1 VPVAHEIGSF
11 GRDYRR
17 GLRALS
23 DGCEGHRVRGRAA
36 PHDTDCYSNITQ
48 SELGEVA
55 RVTTAG
61 ADGSPGTDVD
71 QFLSDL
77 TRFLLLHSAE
87 GAFELRD
94 TVRAVGRAYGVQAE
108 ILALAEGA
116 VLTVRHPAG
125 PAYHDTVRIG
135 PDLTRLDLV
144 SRAKFLVNHVL
155 AGELSAAAARR
166 ELAGLEASRDPYP
179 WWLRLVGVT
188 LFAVGFAPGVQQTWR
203 EIAAAAVLG
212 AVMGVLFVAADWAGG
227 LRVLLPIAGTLVVA
241 IIAFEALHAQDAP
254 GGPVL
259 LMIPGLFVLI
269 PGDLLCAATA
279 EIAVGQFTPGAVR
292 LVQAGVTLVQLAAGV
307 IIAAE
312 LTRVGLTALSQP
324 APPGHS
330 LPDWLVAVSWI
341 PFTVGLALTFNARM
355 RDVPWM
361 LLLVYL
367 AWGVQELVLAHSL
380 VVPREGETGAT
391 GAVFLAAAVLAFA
404 AGLLEQFRDLPPR
417 GVTILAGF
425 FALTV
430 GAVALRGLTTLAGN
444 PRVQGFNDIRDAVE
458 ETVGLTLGLI
468 VGTVPAA
475 AIAAYRRRARPADD
489 SGLA

>member
-1 VPVAHEIGSF
+1 MTA
-11 GRDYRR
+11 
-17 GLRALS
+17 
-23 DGCEGHRVRGRAA
+23 
-36 PHDTDCYSNITQ
+36 
-48 SELGEVA
+48 
-55 RVTTAG
+55 AG
-61 ADGSPGTDVD
+61 ADRSLDADVD
-71 QFLSDL
+71 GLLSGL

-94 TVRAVGRAYGVQAE
+94 TVQAVGRAYGVRAE
-108 ILALAEGA
+108 ILAVAEGA
-116 VLTVRHPAG
+116 VLTVRHPDG
-125 PAYHDTVRIG
+125 SAYHDTVRVG
-135 PDLTRLDLV
+135 PELTRLDLV
-144 SRAKFLVNHVL
+144 AKARFLVNHIL
-155 AGELSAAAARR
+155 TGKLSAAEAGR
-166 ELAGLEASRDPYP
+166 ELSGLEVSRDPYP
-179 WWLRLVGVT
+179 WWLRILGVV

-203 EIAAAAVLG
+203 ELAAAAVLG
-212 AVMGVLFVAADWAGG
+212 AVMGVMFVGADWAPGV
-227 LRVLLPIAGTLVVA
+227 RVLLPIVGTLVVA
-241 IIAFEALHAQDAP
+241 IVAFEVLHAQDAP

-292 LVQAGVTLVQLAAGV
+292 LAQAAVALVQLAAGV
-307 IIAAE
+307 VIAAE
-312 LTRVGLTALSQP
+312 LTGVGLKVLSQP

-330 LPDWLVAVSWI
+330 LPNWLIAVSWI
-341 PFTVGLALTFNARM
+341 PFTIGLALTFNARL

-380 VVPREGETGAT
+380 VVPQEGETGAT
-391 GAVFLAAAVLAFA
+391 GAVFIAAAVLAFG

-444 PRVQGFNDIRDAVE
+444 PRVQGYNDIRDAIE
-458 ETVGLTLGLI
+458 ETLGLTLGLI
-468 VGTVPAA
+468 VGAAPAA
-475 AIAAYRRRARPADD
+475 AIAAYRRRTRPAGD
-489 SGLA
+489 SELV